1 MFAVQ
6 TMNRWL
12 KKYWVLHQMITPPKI
27 TNRYQNWWALRKM
40 YLRLQIMAPLWAS
53 TPPKTNVSAGKLM
66 IERQSVAFWIGPNFR
81 GQVVRFPGVKKGVIL
96 VFAYSANYWGSSAEV
111 MNRTRFQKKTHQQYP
126 GTFLMDGNGD
136 FPTHFSMVKI
146 WWKSSNWNNHF
157 NSWKF
162 QVPGWWRSGGNH
174 QTRFANFYIAFLVD
188 VFLRL

>member
-1 MFAVQ
+1 MGF
-6 TMNRWL
+6 
-12 KKYWVLHQMITPPKI
+12 KE
-27 TNRYQNWWALRKM
+27 M

-96 VFAYSANYWGSSAEV
+96 VFADSANYWGSSAEV
-111 MNRTRFQKKTHQQYP
+111 MNRTRFQKKTNQQLSRNV
-126 GTFLMDGNGD
+126 FKLMEMVISN
-136 FPTHFSMVKI
+136 HFSMVKI

-162 QVPGWWRSGGNH
+162 QVPGGGDSGGNPSNSI
-174 QTRFANFYIAFLVD
+174 R
-188 VFLRL
+188 